1 MLASQEAD
9 EVEQLVKVR
18 ELPLKLEF
26 ANPLQVSHGFQEFDR
41 LLLEPGPDLFKE
53 DSREMDYKLQVD
65 G

>member
-26 ANPLQVSHGFQEFDR
+26 ANPLQVSHGSQEFDR